1 MWDEIKRTDVE
12 LAREKLA
19 ELRSVMLRRHAE
31 ELKQLDADEA
41 EIDMLVRLADTIAE
55 KYLNGDTHTDEGSTP
70 ASAIHEATAPMIKQ
84 EKSSPAI
91 LEGSQN
97 VSPNFGS
104 PLRRL
109 VRR

>member
-12 LAREKLA
+12 LARKKLG
-19 ELRSVMLRRHAE
+19 ELRSVTLQRHAE

-41 EIDMLVRLADTIAE
+41 EIDTLVRLANTIAE
-55 KYLNGDTHTDEGSTP
+55 KYLNGDTHTDEGSTA